1 MKKLFLYFL
10 LGGGLFSLTACGN
23 AVYTDISGQV
33 GFSLNESGGV
43 IVEVE
48 SCGVELD
55 GVDLTGP
62 NVNGEN
68 HKYASFNAKVPVS
81 GYFNVDISNPDSN
94 WQAES
99 PVEAPEK
106 ADELLIANASPSHED
121 VQPYPVDAKL
131 SEIRELKPGEIIT
144 GSSESTV
151 DETSS
156 KIVTQEEF
164 SRCD

>member
-1 MKKLFLYFL
+1 M
-10 LGGGLFSLTACGN
+10 
-23 AVYTDISGQV
+23 
-33 GFSLNESGGV
+33 
-43 IVEVE
+43 E

-106 ADELLIANASPSHED
+106 ADELLIANASTSHED

>member
-1 MKKLFLYFL
+1 M
-10 LGGGLFSLTACGN
+10 
-23 AVYTDISGQV
+23 
-33 GFSLNESGGV
+33 
-43 IVEVE
+43 E

-68 HKYASFNAKVPVS
+68 HKYASFNAK
-81 GYFNVDISNPDSN
+81 DISNPDSN

-106 ADELLIANASPSHED
+106 ADELLIANASTSHED